1 MRNIIK
7 IHITVLLIC
16 LYYLANN
23 ILKMG
28 GYKFLNINIIFII
41 LVNMILVSKLIIEF
55 LFHNCYDF
63 NFVLNSNFKYDN
75 IYYLKCMKP
84 RLSINVYND
93 HKMKVQSN

>member
-7 IHITVLLIC
+7 IHIIVLLIC
-16 LYYLANN
+16 LHYLANN
-23 ILKMG
+23 ILLG

-41 LVNMILVSKLIIEF
+41 LVNMILVSQSIIEF
-55 LFHNCYDF
+55 LFHDCYNF
-63 NFVLNSNFKYDN
+63 NFILNSNIKYDN